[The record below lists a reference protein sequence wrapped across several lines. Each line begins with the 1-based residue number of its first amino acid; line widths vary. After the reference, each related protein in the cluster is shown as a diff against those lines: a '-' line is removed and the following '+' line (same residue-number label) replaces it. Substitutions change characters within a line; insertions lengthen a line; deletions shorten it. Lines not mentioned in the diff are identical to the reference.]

1 MSSHA
6 TDDRIADPRGH
17 GAEAEVEAEPDVEQ
31 KVSPLELFFDLIFVF
46 AFTQVT
52 LLMSENP
59 TWEGLGQGMLVLAA
73 VWWAWGGYAWLTNSL
88 HSDDGIAR
96 FGLLTAMAAMLVAA
110 LAIPQAFGDDAVIF
124 AVAYF
129 AVRVLHIAV
138 YTYGAPDVDAR
149 GAIVNLAPGLLA
161 APALLIAAA
170 LAGGAAQAAIFV
182 AALLL
187 DYATP
192 YVRDVSGFRVSATH
206 FAERF
211 GLIVIIAL
219 GESIVAVGAGLEGD
233 ALTAGV
239 VATGLAGIALAGA
252 QWWAYFDVVSHV
264 AERKLTEARGLE
276 RNRLARDSWGVMHGL
291 LIAGIIL
298 VALGIKKSIGD
309 YDEPLKT
316 VAAVALCG
324 GVAIYLL
331 GHVAMRFR
339 SVRTLNRPRTVAAVA
354 ALALIPLATG
364 VDAVVAVYAVAL
376 LMITVVGYEALRY
389 REQRAR
395 LRAGAQNAHA

>member
-1 MSSHA
+1 MSTAVPTDRPGA
-6 TDDRIADPRGH
+6 TAT
-17 GAEAEVEAEPDVEQ
+17 AEPEQ
-31 KVSPLELFFDLIFVF
+31 KVTPLELFFDLIFVF

-73 VWWAWGGYAWLTNSL
+73 VWWAWGGFAWLTNAL
-88 HSDDGIAR
+88 HEDDGIAR
-96 FGLLTAMAAMLVAA
+96 FGLLSAMAAMLIAA
-110 LAIPQAFGDDAVIF
+110 LAIPQAFGEDPVTF

-138 YTYGAPDVDAR
+138 YTYGAPEVDAR
-149 GAIVNLAPGLLA
+149 DAMVNLAPGLLF
-161 APALLIAAA
+161 APALLI
-170 LAGGAAQAAIFV
+170 V
-182 AALLL
+182 AALFGGTAQVVIFVIALL
-187 DYATP
+187 IDYGTP
-192 YVRDVSGFRVSATH
+192 YVRGVAGFRVSPAH

-219 GESIVAVGAGLEGD
+219 GESIVAIGAGLDGD
-233 ALTAGV
+233 VLTAGV

-264 AERKLTEARGLE
+264 AERKLTEARGVE

-298 VALGIKKSIGD
+298 VALGIKKSIEV

-316 VAAVALCG
+316 VPAVALFG
-324 GVAIYLL
+324 GVALYYA
-331 GHVAMRFR
+331 GHVGFRFR
-339 SVRTLNRPRTVAAVA
+339 NTHTLYRGRLVALVVAVA
-354 ALALIPLATG
+354 LIPVGTEVDALVALALTA
-364 VDAVVAVYAVAL
+364 AL
-376 LMITVVGYEALRY
+376 TAGVVGYEVIRY
-389 REQRAR
+389 AEARREIRHQH
-395 LRAGAQNAHA
+395 AGGS